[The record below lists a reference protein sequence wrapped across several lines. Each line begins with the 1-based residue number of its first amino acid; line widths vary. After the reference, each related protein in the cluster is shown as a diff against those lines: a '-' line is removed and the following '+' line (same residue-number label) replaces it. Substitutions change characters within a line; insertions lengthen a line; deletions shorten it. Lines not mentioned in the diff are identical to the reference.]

1 MRWQELAGTAAD
13 LGLPILATA
22 FGIPGPV
29 ATFAAKMVKKALGL
43 PASAS
48 ADDVQSTIEG
58 MDPEVAK
65 AALEGAQSDVAA
77 EYAYLTRIVEIQG
90 QNATEVNKTIRAEIG
105 KVSWWHWRHLSGYVP
120 FIIGVEVASL
130 LPLMVMG
137 KITPTDFAAIIGSVT
152 PFLTV
157 FAAMVGVVAVNNT
170 TRAAI
175 GVTGEVPET
184 IASKVTKAI
193 LPKRK

>member
-1 MRWQELAGTAAD
+1 MFGTISLADAAVF
-13 LGLPILATA
+13 ATIA
-22 FGIPGPV
+22 
-29 ATFAAKMVKKALGL
+29 AT
-43 PASAS
+43 
-48 ADDVQSTIEG
+48 
-58 MDPEVAK
+58 
-65 AALEGAQSDVAA
+65 
-77 EYAYLTRIVEIQG
+77 
-90 QNATEVNKTIRAEIG
+90 
-105 KVSWWHWRHLSGYVP
+105 
-120 FIIGVEVASL
+120 IIA
-130 LPLMVMG
+130 
-137 KITPTDFAAIIGSVT
+137 SVT